1 MCSAIKKQFI
11 TFVGD
16 PQQSH
21 PSFQQAIEAGLI
33 ASWVRNAR
41 ELIIDLTRTPFTNLI
56 IFDSRYQSPLQ
67 CTLCQQLAAQGYRIV
82 CIGAAGEACA
92 PYSVHET
99 DLLSA
104 ILAAVAFDRRTAA
117 SPAARFISIENCL

>member
-1 MCSAIKKQFI
+1 MHGATTKHFI

-21 PSFQQAIEAGLI
+21 PSFQQALEAGLI
-33 ASWVRNAR
+33 ASWMRNAR

-56 IFDSRYQSPLQ
+56 VFDSKHRSILQ
-67 CTLCQQLAAQGYRIV
+67 CVLCQQLTAQGYRIV
-82 CIGAAGEACA
+82 CIGAAGDACA
-92 PYSVHET
+92 PYSIAES

-104 ILAAVAFDRRTAA
+104 ILAAAHSRHVSMAA
-117 SPAARFISIENCL
+117 D